1 MDIRNMIENK
11 RNSIQCDVY
20 SSAPSVNS
28 SVYVSESDI
37 AMFENNIDEC
47 RKESLACMGDL
58 YIDSIILDNFIFDE
72 SLQITNEGIGEKLSN
87 AKDNVVD
94 FVKRVWKKLKEWF
107 GKLIN
112 NIKILITP
120 TSELAVKNMKEL
132 KQLYAQYSKTM
143 TVNAPIYYYDPN
155 AIMKSGK
162 NFIAR
167 MYKVI
172 DYIEHKVINEGDYDP
187 IVCEIGNKKGMVLV
201 DSKGKVD
208 VENCKTYGK
217 IHIVL
222 DENKTQRKLH
232 EALDAYSFENAL
244 LTKADIKGVKTLMKE
259 NDEMFKDILK
269 ILDSSS
275 VDGGKDAQKVTKE
288 CSFWVSNYAKAMTTI
303 LNSYL
308 VELKSL
314 YRFTMALVKQL
325 LRKRGKSAPNNN
337 DENSNSN

>member
-37 AMFENNIDEC
+37 TMFENNIDEC

-87 AKDNVVD
+87 AKDKVVD

-120 TSELAVKNMKEL
+120 ASELAVKNMKEL

-162 NFIAR
+162 KFITR

-222 DENKTQRKLH
+222 DENKTQRKLQ

-259 NDEMFKDILK
+259 NDDMFKDILK

-275 VDGGKDAQKVTKE
+275 VDEGKDAQKVAKE

-337 DENSNSN
+337 DANSNSN